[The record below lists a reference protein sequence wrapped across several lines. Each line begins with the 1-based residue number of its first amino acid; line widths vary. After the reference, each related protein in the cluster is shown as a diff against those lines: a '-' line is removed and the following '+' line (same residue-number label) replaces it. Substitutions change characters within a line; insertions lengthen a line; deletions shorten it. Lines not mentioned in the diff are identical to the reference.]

1 MLINEVEA
9 VEELHTILDFLR
21 WAVSCFEA
29 ADIHLGHGTD
39 NAWDEA
45 LALILPSLHLPLTTE
60 APIIQA
66 RLTRSER
73 QFLAS
78 QIKRRVEERIP
89 TAYLTHS
96 SWFGELEF
104 YVDDRVLIPRSPF
117 AEFLRDHVPNWFDE
131 AGPESILE
139 LCTGSG
145 CIAILAALNYP
156 QAEVTASDI
165 SPDALEVARKNRST
179 YQLDD
184 SLELLESDLFAGIPE
199 RSYDLIISN
208 PPYVNYQE
216 MASLPA
222 EYQYEPTLA
231 LAADDDGLAIVIE
244 ILRQASAYLSDE
256 GLLVL
261 EVGSAED
268 ALQARYPDVPFLWLE
283 FEHGGQGVF
292 ALTASQLKEYQNMF

>member
-9 VEELHTILDFLR
+9 VEELRTVLDFLR

-45 LALILPSLHLPLTTE
+45 LALVLPSLRLPLTTE

-73 QFLAS
+73 QFLAT

-89 TAYLTHS
+89 TAYLTRS
-96 SWFGELEF
+96 SWFGGLEF
-104 YVDDRVLIPRSPF
+104 YVDKRVLIPRSPF
-117 AEFLRDHVPNWFDE
+117 AEFLRDHMSNWFDE
-131 AGPESILE
+131 TGPESILE

-156 QAEVTASDI
+156 QAQVTASDI
-165 SPDALEVARKNRST
+165 SFDALEVARKNRSR

-184 SLELLESDLFAGIPE
+184 SLELFESDLFAGIPE
-199 RSYDLIISN
+199 RNYDLIISN

-222 EYQYEPTLA
+222 EYQHEPTLA

-256 GLLVL
+256 GLLVI
-261 EVGSAED
+261 EVGSAEE

-292 ALTASQLKEYQNMF
+292 AITASQLKEYQNRF